1 MFLYIKDSLNGKIN
15 KNGIRRNNMAILVTG
30 GTGYIGSHTVV
41 ELLNRGYDV
50 VIVDNYCNS
59 KPEVLNR
66 IEQICNKRPRFYE
79 LSVQD
84 EDALRKVFEK
94 EKITDVIHFA
104 GLKSVAESVA
114 KPALYVANN
123 VGSSRVLLKLM
134 DEFNVHNIVFSSS
147 ATVYGVPD
155 HVPLKEDDKVG
166 GCTNPYGQT
175 KLDIEYLL
183 KDYAKEHQDA
193 NIAILRYFNPIGAH
207 ASGLIGE
214 DPQGIPN
221 NLMPYITQVAVGKRE
236 HLNVYGNDYKT
247 VDGTGVRDYIH
258 VVDLARGHLCAIK
271 KLEQK
276 PGLVV
281 YNLGTG
287 KGTSVLELVS
297 AFEKANF
304 IHIPYVICDRRPGD
318 VDENY
323 ADSSLAYEEMG
334 FKTQLTIFDACRD
347 SWNWQSNNPNG
358 YDEGDSN
365 EGVCS

>member
-1 MFLYIKDSLNGKIN
+1 
-15 KNGIRRNNMAILVTG
+15 MAVLVTG

-41 ELLNRGYDV
+41 TLLNRGYEV

-66 IEQICNKRPRFYE
+66 IKKITGKKPKFYKA
-79 LSVQD
+79 SVQD
-84 EDALRKVFEK
+84 EAAMVKIFLAET
-94 EKITDVIHFA
+94 ITDIIHFA

-114 KPALYVANN
+114 KPELYVANN
-123 VGSSRVLLKLM
+123 VGSSRVLLRLM
-134 DEFNVHNIVFSSS
+134 KQFGVKNLVFSSS

-175 KLDIEYLL
+175 KLDIEYML
-183 KDYAKEHQDA
+183 KDYAKENPDA

-207 ASGLIGE
+207 PSGLIGE
-214 DPQGIPN
+214 DPNGIPN

-258 VVDLARGHLCAIK
+258 VVDLAYGHLCALR
-271 KLEQK
+271 KLAEK
-276 PGLVV
+276 PGLVI

-287 KGTSVLELVS
+287 KGTSVLELVH
-297 AFEKANF
+297 AFETVNGIK
-304 IHIPYVICDRRPGD
+304 IPYMFCPRRPGD

-323 ADSSLAYEEMG
+323 ADASKALREMN
-334 FKTQLTIFDACRD
+334 FKTSLTIEDACRD
-347 SWNWQSNNPNG
+347 SWNWQKNNPNG
-358 YDEGDSN
+358 YDK
-365 EGVCS
+365 

>member
-1 MFLYIKDSLNGKIN
+1 
-15 KNGIRRNNMAILVTG
+15 MAILVTG

-41 ELLNRGYDV
+41 ELLKNGYDV

-66 IEQICNKRPRFYE
+66 INRITGKEPRFYFADI
-79 LSVQD
+79 QD
-84 EDALRKVFEK
+84 YEAMKKVFEK
-94 EKITDVIHFA
+94 EQITDIIHFA
-104 GLKSVAESVA
+104 GLKSVAESVE
-114 KPALYVANN
+114 KPDLYFANN
-123 VGSSRVLLKLM
+123 VGGSKILLQLM
-134 DEFNVHNIVFSSS
+134 SEFNVHNLVFSSS

-155 HVPLKEDDKVG
+155 HVPLKESDKVG

-207 ASGLIGE
+207 PTGLIGE
-214 DPQGIPN
+214 DPNGIPN
-221 NLMPYITQVAVGKRE
+221 NLMPYITQVAVGKRP
-236 HLNVYGNDYKT
+236 HLNVYGNDYNT

-258 VVDLARGHLCAIK
+258 VVDLARGHLCALK

-276 PGLVV
+276 PGLVI

-287 KGTSVLELVS
+287 KGTSVLELVK
-297 AFEKANF
+297 AFEKANN
-304 IHIPYVICDRRPGD
+304 ITIPYQICPRRPGD

-323 ADSSLAYEEMG
+323 ADATKAYQEMN
-334 FKTQLTIFDACRD
+334 FKTELNIEDACRD
-347 SWNWQSNNPNG
+347 SWKWQSSNPNG
-358 YDEGDSN
+358 YDKE
-365 EGVCS
+365 

>member
-1 MFLYIKDSLNGKIN
+1 
-15 KNGIRRNNMAILVTG
+15 MAILVTG

-66 IEQICNKRPRFYE
+66 IEQISGKRPRFYE

-84 EDALRKVFEK
+84 EEKLREVFEK
-94 EKITDVIHFA
+94 ENITDVIHFA

-114 KPALYVANN
+114 KPDLYVANN

-134 DEFNVHNIVFSSS
+134 KEYNVPNIVFSSS

-175 KLDIEYLL
+175 KLDIEYML
-183 KDYAKEHQDA
+183 KDYAKDNPNS

-207 ASGLIGE
+207 PSGRIGE
-214 DPQGIPN
+214 DPNGIPN
-221 NLMPYITQVAVGKRE
+221 NLMPYITQVAVGKRD
-236 HLNVYGNDYKT
+236 HLNVYGDDYKT
-247 VDGTGVRDYIH
+247 IDGTGVRDYIH
-258 VVDLARGHLCAIK
+258 VVDLAYGHVCALK
-271 KLEQK
+271 KLSEK
-276 PGLVV
+276 PGLVI

-287 KGTSVLELVS
+287 RGTSVLELVH
-297 AFEKANF
+297 AFEKVNN
-304 IHIPYVICDRRPGD
+304 IKIPYVICPRRPGD
-318 VDENY
+318 VDTNY
-323 ADSSLAYEEMG
+323 ADATKAFLEMN
-334 FKTQLTIFDACRD
+334 FKTRLTIEDACRD
-347 SWNWQSNNPNG
+347 SWNWQRNNPNG
-358 YDEGDSN
+358 YDK
-365 EGVCS
+365 